1 MAENGDKIIGKV
13 SFDDVPGN
21 LMSDL
26 LTAVARGKTNKD
38 DASKDDLKLMRVSDL
53 REATA

>member
-26 LTAVARGKTNKD
+26 LIAVARGNTSKD